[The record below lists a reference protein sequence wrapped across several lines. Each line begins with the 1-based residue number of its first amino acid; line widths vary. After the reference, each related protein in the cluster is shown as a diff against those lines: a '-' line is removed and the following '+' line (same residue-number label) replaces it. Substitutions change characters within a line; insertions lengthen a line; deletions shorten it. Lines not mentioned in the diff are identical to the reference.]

1 MKPTRKL
8 LKACLQA
15 NRALLFLF
23 LFLGLVGN
31 TSTVMGQSGTATPH
45 PTAELSGSSARN
57 MAVGTLL
64 VIPSAV
70 YSDEFVSSLVVLNM
84 DTEPNNV
91 LIFATGSGESIGSL
105 TITLGVGQRFRSTNI
120 LQQLGA
126 PPGSSGVILLRSTN
140 NRLLSALSEVSSSRG
155 AAGFLPAVNVEAAW
169 TQGFLLEAV
178 DSGPP
183 GMPGTY
189 RTNLGLINASDFG
202 NPTDVTMT
210 LFNSF
215 GQQVG
220 NPLVISRLRS
230 RADQHH
236 RAATSCLYRSDGR
249 IRENLF
255 ITSADHRLGQ
265 QDRKWNRGSQFPNRS
280 RSGFFRPATDSPR
293 CGDSTA
299 DSFLSLFRYLHIVID
314 RPQYG

>member
-1 MKPTRKL
+1 M
-8 LKACLQA
+8 
-15 NRALLFLF
+15 
-23 LFLGLVGN
+23 
-31 TSTVMGQSGTATPH
+31 
-45 PTAELSGSSARN
+45 
-57 MAVGTLL
+57 GTLL
-64 VIPSAV
+64 LIPSAV

-126 PPGSSGVILLRSTN
+126 APGSSGVILLRSTN
-140 NRLLSALSEVSSSRG
+140 NRLLAALSEVSSNRG
-155 AAGFLPAVNVEAAW
+155 AAGFLPVVNFEAAW

-189 RTNLGLINASDFG
+189 RTNLGLTTDYFG

-210 LFNSF
+210 LFNSL

-220 NPLVISRLRS
+220 NPLVIR
-230 RADQHH
+230 
-236 RAATSCLYRSDGR
+236 
-249 IRENLF
+249 
-255 ITSADHRLGQ
+255 
-265 QDRKWNRGSQFPNRS
+265 
-280 RSGFFRPATDSPR
+280 
-293 CGDSTA
+293 
-299 DSFLSLFRYLHIVID
+299 
-314 RPQYG
+314 